1 MCIDV
6 RQKGTSEIF
15 FGDSYSDEYTFIIW
29 LVEQWLD
36 RRSFVLDCMQLV
48 VSAVS
53 FEIGWSRRV
62 GRFSSRFRTVLI
74 APLVNYK
81 LLAGGDDE
89 SLPTKNSCNSFS
101 FVQMGRVIVLY
112 SLLYLRSGGNNIT
125 PASLILPLYLNFI
138 CCQVYYTLDKL
149 GK

>member
-1 MCIDV
+1 MFV
-6 RQKGTSEIF
+6 KKALVKFF

-29 LVEQWLD
+29 IVEQWLD

-48 VSAVS
+48 VSAVLS
-53 FEIGWSRRV
+53 EIGWSRHV

-74 APLVNYK
+74 APLVNCK

-112 SLLYLRSGGNNIT
+112 SLLYLQSGGNNIT
-125 PASLILPLYLNFI
+125 PASLIF
-138 CCQVYYTLDKL
+138 
-149 GK
+149 